1 MLVSKRKGGVS
12 MLEFTWNVFS
22 KTGDIQTYLLFK
34 ELEKEKKK
42 EPNPTE
48 DELAEV
54 DFPL

>member
-1 MLVSKRKGGVS
+1 
-12 MLEFTWNVFS
+12 MLEFTWNVFT